1 MVTERR
7 LARLKAALDR
17 RQPDL
22 TVLMDR
28 VHKPHNLSA
37 VMRTADAVGVF
48 EVHAVAAPNI
58 GIHHDCSA
66 GGGKWV
72 GLHTHP
78 DLETAMAH
86 LQGRGFQCLAAHYS
100 ERSVDFREIDYTRP
114 TAVILGAEKYGLSE
128 TALARADAHITI
140 PMVGLIVSLN
150 VSVAAA
156 VILYEAQRQRQAA
169 GMYDRRRLDEAT
181 YRRTLFEWA
190 HPELVDYC
198 RRHGLDYPEV
208 DENGDPIEPFPPPAS

>member
-72 GLHTHP
+72 HLRTHP
-78 DLETAMAH
+78 DLEAAMAH

-114 TAVILGAEKYGLSE
+114 TAVILGSSSAS
-128 TALARADAHITI
+128 TS
-140 PMVGLIVSLN
+140 PW
-150 VSVAAA
+150 
-156 VILYEAQRQRQAA
+156 
-169 GMYDRRRLDEAT
+169 RRR
-181 YRRTLFEWA
+181 
-190 HPELVDYC
+190 
-198 RRHGLDYPEV
+198 
-208 DENGDPIEPFPPPAS
+208 

>member
-1 MVTERR
+1 MVTARR

-72 GLHTHP
+72 GLRTHP

-86 LQGRGFQCLAAHYS
+86 LKGQGFQLLAAHYS
-100 ERSVDFREIDYTRP
+100 ERAVDFRDIDYTRP
-114 TAVILGAEKYGLSE
+114 TAIILGAEKFGLSE
-128 TALARADAHITI
+128 TALAQADAHVTI
-140 PMVGLIVSLN
+140 PMVGMIVSLN

-156 VILYEAQRQRQAA
+156 VILYEAQRQREAA
-169 GMYDRRRLDEAT
+169 GFYARPRLDPET

-190 HPELVDYC
+190 HPDLADYC
-198 RRHGLDYPEV
+198 RRHHLPYPEL
-208 DENGDPIEPFPPPAS
+208 DEDGEPLTPLPRD